1 MIFVTGANGLVGSF
15 IVRQLLEKGES
26 IRALKRKTSDLS
38 LIQAFEQQ
46 IEWIEGDLLDYE
58 LLNKA
63 LKDVDYVI
71 HTAAIVSFDPND
83 FQDLYITNVEGT
95 ANLVNACLANSI
107 KKICHLSSIAAI
119 GKNNKEAIISEE
131 TKWENSEHNSHYA
144 KSKYLAE
151 LEIWRGIEE
160 GLNAV
165 IVNPTII
172 LGPGDWEKSSAKLFK
187 QVWKHSSFYP
197 TGFFHYVDVR
207 DVSTICIKLLY
218 STIQSER
225 FILDRGTISYFDFF
239 NKVATQFGVKL
250 PSIKIPYFLISFLWR
265 FEKIRSLIS
274 SHKPLVTKETSKA
287 LVAQFQYENKKIHKF
302 IEHQFHSV
310 DDSIQWTC
318 QELIKKN
325 SLSNL

>member
-15 IVRQLLEKGES
+15 IVRQLLDKGES
-26 IRALKRKTSDLS
+26 VRALKRETSDLS
-38 LIQAFEQQ
+38 LIQAFEKQ
-46 IEWIEGDLLDYE
+46 IEWIEGDLLDYDI
-58 LLNKA
+58 LNEA

-119 GKNNKEAIISEE
+119 GKNNKEAKISEL
-131 TKWENSEHNSHYA
+131 TKWENSEQNSHYA

-151 LEIWRGIEE
+151 LEVWRGIEE

-197 TGFFHYVDVR
+197 NGFFHYVDVR
-207 DVSTICIKLLY
+207 DVSTICIL
-218 STIQSER
+218 
-225 FILDRGTISYFDFF
+225 
-239 NKVATQFGVKL
+239 
-250 PSIKIPYFLISFLWR
+250 
-265 FEKIRSLIS
+265 SLI
-274 SHKPLVTKETSKA
+274 H
-287 LVAQFQYENKKIHKF
+287 I
-302 IEHQFHSV
+302 
-310 DDSIQWTC
+310 
-318 QELIKKN
+318 
-325 SLSNL
+325 